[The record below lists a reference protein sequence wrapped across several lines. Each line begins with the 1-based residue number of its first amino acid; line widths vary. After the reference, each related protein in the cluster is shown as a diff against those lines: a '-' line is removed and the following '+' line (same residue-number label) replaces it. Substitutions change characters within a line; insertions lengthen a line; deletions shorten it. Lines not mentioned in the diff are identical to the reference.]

1 MKEAPLSLKWP
12 SCLDIVYSKPTGRWD
27 PDRWIRAVHDERRP
41 SSAAPV
47 PPPVTNNKPDRPP
60 DLELKRS
67 RDPRERVKVYSI
79 MIKFFSKIYYSQN
92 TG

>member
-41 SSAAPV
+41 SSTAPV
-47 PPPVTNNKPDRPP
+47 PSAVTSNKPDRPP

-67 RDPRERVKVYSI
+67 RDPRERVKVCI
-79 MIKFFSKIYYSQN
+79 IIVEFL
-92 TG
+92 